1 MGAWV
6 WVGVWVCG
14 CLGVNGLGV
23 RMCVYEY
30 MDICVYG
37 VVLGVWVSVRVYACT
52 GVGGSMDVWVSWCM
66 DVWGV
71 PVHVGVS

>member
-14 CLGVNGLGV
+14 CLGVHGLGV
-23 RMCVYEY
+23 RMWVYEY

-37 VVLGVWVSVRVYACT
+37 VFLGVWVYACT
-52 GVGGSMDVWVSWCM
+52 SVGVWVSRVSACVCEWVSACM
-66 DVWGV
+66 GV
-71 PVHVGVS
+71 GKSMGV